1 MKKVSILGSTG
12 SIGTQTLDIIR
23 ENDDLD
29 LVAMS
34 CGKNIQLFEKQIR
47 EFKPKLVSV
56 EDEALANELKEKI
69 SDIGCK
75 ILFGMEGLIGVAVFE
90 EADIVVSALV
100 GMIGIEPTIEA
111 IKAKKDIAL
120 ANKESLCCAGHI
132 IMPLAKQMKVNIFPV
147 DSEHSAVFQCL
158 QGNEGN
164 KVSRILLTASGGPF
178 RGYTKEQLAD
188 VKLSDALKHPNW
200 SMGKKITV
208 DSSTMVNKGLE
219 LIEAY
224 WLFGVKPEN
233 IEIIVQPQS
242 IIHSMVEFEDGS
254 VIAQLG
260 TPDMHLP
267 IQYALLYPERRFLK
281 GERLDFTKLFS
292 INIEK
297 PDMEVFE
304 GPKLAFEAIKRG
316 GSMPTVF
323 NAENEY
329 AVSLFLDEK
338 IRYLDIIEYIKYA
351 MNNHKFIENPNLC
364 DILSIKKD
372 TELGL
377 SEFEKEY
384 RS

>member
-323 NAENEY
+323 NAANEY